1 MRGRDAGQE
10 PRKVWKELELR
21 GDGGR
26 LEESQDQNEVE
37 QLFLLRVTTPRPLR
51 VLALSASNCSRS
63 VLPHLADDSFPPS
76 CTGIFSPLKASAFT
90 VLDSRD
96 SYGPSATAWLHCPQN
111 IIFCSCLIFSFPA
124 LDPESENLTDRASF
138 LLGPVIGW
146 WPVYGPEALRQ
157 VLLQFNN
164 L

>member
-21 GDGGR
+21 GGGGR
-26 LEESQDQNEVE
+26 LEENQDQNEVE
-37 QLFLLRVTTPRPLR
+37 QLFLLRVTTPRLLR

-90 VLDSRD
+90 VLDIGTPMAPVLPHGFTVHRIS
-96 SYGPSATAWLHCPQN
+96 SSA
-111 IIFCSCLIFSFPA
+111 PA
-124 LDPESENLTDRASF
+124 
-138 LLGPVIGW
+138 
-146 WPVYGPEALRQ
+146 
-157 VLLQFNN
+157 
-164 L
+164 